1 MKLIPY
7 EMGGEVCGW
16 HSDDAA
22 RLYWYKSEHPG
33 SDRAPSAPERLTAY
47 VIGHT
52 GIVMGEHVIVEVAAL
67 DFLGAGLFGEGR
79 PCSFNSAV
87 KWTGDSYRYGI
98 YAVNGHA
105 GRHVIIRKDGSGIYI
120 YLDAG
125 HTDWKALC
133 SSLPSE
139 RLWDLCQVI
148 GHTYHQGRDHE
159 RQRLYR
165 LFAQGGIK
173 RAKIRGQNAYRIIE
187 TPGEQRLQLA

>member
-7 EMGGEVCGW
+7 EMGGGVCGW

-22 RLYWYKSEHPG
+22 RLYWYKSEHTA
-33 SDRAPSAPERLTAY
+33 SDRTPAAPERLKAW

-52 GIVMGEHVIVEVAAL
+52 GIVMGEYVIVEVAAL

-79 PCSFNSAV
+79 PCSFNSAT

-105 GRHVIIRKDGSGIYI
+105 GRHVIIRKDGGGIYV

-125 HTDWKALC
+125 HTDWRALC
-133 SSLPSE
+133 SSLPPE

-165 LFAQGGIK
+165 LFAEGGIK
-173 RAKIRGQNAYRIIE
+173 RAKIRGQNAYRVIE
-187 TPGEQRLQLA
+187 TANEQPLQLA

>member
-33 SDRAPSAPERLTAY
+33 SDRAPTAPERLTAY

-105 GRHVIIRKDGSGIYI
+105 GRHVIIRNDGGGIYV

-125 HTDWKALC
+125 HTDWNTLC
-133 SSLPSE
+133 SLLPPE

-173 RAKIRGQNAYRIIE
+173 RTKIRGQNAYRIIE
-187 TPGEQRLQLA
+187 TPSEQRLQLA